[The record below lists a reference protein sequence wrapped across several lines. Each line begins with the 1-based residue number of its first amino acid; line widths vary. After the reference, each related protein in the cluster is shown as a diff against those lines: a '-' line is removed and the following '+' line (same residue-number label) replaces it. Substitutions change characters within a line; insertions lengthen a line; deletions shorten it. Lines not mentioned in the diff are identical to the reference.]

1 MAADGRLGPQSL
13 TVGSKTFAV
22 GDRIVTLKNER
33 RRLGVLNGTRGTV
46 TGVDLTAGALEL
58 CTDDGRSVR
67 LPQWYLA
74 GSRRRPGQRVDHGY
88 AITGHKAQGMTTER
102 AFVLGSEDLYKEWG
116 YAAMSRGR
124 QENRLYL
131 VVGENPLADEIEVL
145 GQTKQDPIA
154 VIVRVLGRSRAK
166 TLALDHLSAARAAA
180 AALSAVELRAQIDQA
195 AELLAHRPSV
205 TAQTGAVELRQEQA
219 RLRGYQRDELSW
231 LAHAHER
238 LAHGDLR
245 RGERRRLLGSI
256 SERQGAVTQLER
268 RLEDL
273 DQRLAGVE
281 AERAAQAA
289 WDQAHAQPLG
299 EALIY
304 GQELSHRELATAVQ
318 LEQAPPGYLVAEL
331 GGRPQ
336 SAAGR
341 AAWRA
346 AAISIE
352 AYRARHG
359 IDDPDS
365 ALGAVPT
372 DPAPNPD
379 LQAERAAVA
388 QLTRAAIDAI
398 EAVESPALPD
408 PNLDPVRDLAL

>member
-1 MAADGRLGPQSL
+1 
-13 TVGSKTFAV
+13 
-22 GDRIVTLKNER
+22 
-33 RRLGVLNGTRGTV
+33 
-46 TGVDLTAGALEL
+46 
-58 CTDDGRSVR
+58 
-67 LPQWYLA
+67 
-74 GSRRRPGQRVDHGY
+74 
-88 AITGHKAQGMTTER
+88 MTTER

-131 VVGENPLADEIEVL
+131 VVGENPLADEIDVL

-166 TLALDHLSAARAAA
+166 SLALDHLSAARAAA
-180 AALSAVELRAQIDQA
+180 ATLSAVELRTHIDQA
-195 AELLAHRPSV
+195 ADLLAHRPSV
-205 TAQTGAVELRQEQA
+205 TAQTGAAELRREQA
-219 RLRGYQRDELSW
+219 RLRGYQRDDLSW

-238 LAHGDLR
+238 LAQGDLR

-256 SERQGAVTQLER
+256 SERQRAVTQLER
-268 RLEDL
+268 RLEDV
-273 DQRLAGVE
+273 DQQLAGVE

-304 GQELSHRELATAVQ
+304 GRELSHRELATAVQ
-318 LEQAPPGYLVAEL
+318 LEQAPPAYLVAEL

-336 SAAGR
+336 SATGR

-352 AYRARHG
+352 AYRERHG
-359 IDDPDS
+359 VDDPDS
-365 ALGAVPT
+365 ALGALPT
-372 DPAPNPD
+372 DPAPD
-379 LQAERAAVA
+379 LDIQAERAAVA
-388 QLTRAAIDAI
+388 HLTRAAIEAI